1 MKNLFAYD
9 FTNRTIVAT
18 KATLKKASNPTTD
31 EYKVLIKMI
40 EGQPTFRVV
49 EKTIK
54 NSGNKKTYKGLTLK
68 MMMDYTQ
75 SAVATEQIRR
85 FRICPL
91 EVFVQKCEFFSAER
105 YNGGIVL
112 CFHLRHFYLC
122 VFVDAKAVVEI
133 NGEVVAGICL
143 PENEIKHLQKTFG
156 VLIGISLLAVE
167 SNEVVVDF

>member
-31 EYKVLIKMI
+31 EYTALIKMI

-68 MMMDYTQ
+68 MMMDYI
-75 SAVATEQIRR
+75 SD
-85 FRICPL
+85 
-91 EVFVQKCEFFSAER
+91 QKNSEELMAEFNEAQ
-105 YNGGIVL
+105 G
-112 CFHLRHFYLC
+112 
-122 VFVDAKAVVEI
+122 DAKNKYPSAKQWFLNEFPNFTMKDGKNVVSKVKLTNEPSVPAQKQIVFDLRPAVVP
-133 NGEVVAGICL
+133 L
-143 PENEIKHLQKTFG
+143 PPNVF
-156 VLIGISLLAVE
+156 
-167 SNEVVVDF
+167 

>member
-31 EYKVLIKMI
+31 EYTALIKMI

-68 MMMDYTQ
+68 MMMDYTADTIFDKMRANV
-75 SAVATEQIRR
+75 SNLYSSVY
-85 FRICPL
+85 
-91 EVFVQKCEFFSAER
+91 FFSYISSCFNR
-105 YNGGIVL
+105 TLVFNFIQVPRPHFSSIVE
-112 CFHLRHFYLC
+112 F
-122 VFVDAKAVVEI
+122 
-133 NGEVVAGICL
+133 
-143 PENEIKHLQKTFG
+143 
-156 VLIGISLLAVE
+156 
-167 SNEVVVDF
+167 

>member
-31 EYKVLIKMI
+31 EYTALIKMI

-68 MMMDYTQ
+68 MMMDYI
-75 SAVATEQIRR
+75 SN
-85 FRICPL
+85 
-91 EVFVQKCEFFSAER
+91 QKNSEELMAEFNEAQ
-105 YNGGIVL
+105 G
-112 CFHLRHFYLC
+112 
-122 VFVDAKAVVEI
+122 DAKNKYPSAKQWFLNEFPDFTMKNGKDAVSKAKIVR
-133 NGEVVAGICL
+133 
-143 PENEIKHLQKTFG
+143 IKRNAK
-156 VLIGISLLAVE
+156 AKW
-167 SNEVVVDF
+167 

>member
-31 EYKVLIKMI
+31 EYTALIKMI

-68 MMMDYTQ
+68 MMMDYI
-75 SAVATEQIRR
+75 SD
-85 FRICPL
+85 
-91 EVFVQKCEFFSAER
+91 QKNSEELMA
-105 YNGGIVL
+105 
-112 CFHLRHFYLC
+112 
-122 VFVDAKAVVEI
+122 
-133 NGEVVAGICL
+133 
-143 PENEIKHLQKTFG
+143 
-156 VLIGISLLAVE
+156 
-167 SNEVVVDF
+167 

>member
-31 EYKVLIKMI
+31 EYTALIKMI

-68 MMMDYTQ
+68 MMMDYT
-75 SAVATEQIRR
+75 SRSEDRA
-85 FRICPL
+85 
-91 EVFVQKCEFFSAER
+91 KC
-105 YNGGIVL
+105 
-112 CFHLRHFYLC
+112 
-122 VFVDAKAVVEI
+122 VVESKI
-133 NGEVVAGICL
+133 KTDVSAGRKS
-143 PENEIKHLQKTFG
+143 PF
-156 VLIGISLLAVE
+156 
-167 SNEVVVDF
+167 

>member
-68 MMMDYTQ
+68 MMMDYI
-75 SAVATEQIRR
+75 SD
-85 FRICPL
+85 
-91 EVFVQKCEFFSAER
+91 QKNSEELMA
-105 YNGGIVL
+105 
-112 CFHLRHFYLC
+112 
-122 VFVDAKAVVEI
+122 
-133 NGEVVAGICL
+133 
-143 PENEIKHLQKTFG
+143 
-156 VLIGISLLAVE
+156 
-167 SNEVVVDF
+167 

>member
-68 MMMDYTQ
+68 MMISDKLG
-75 SAVATEQIRR
+75 EDFFIRR
-85 FRICPL
+85 GQKIELCIYKLSSGSNRTPL
-91 EVFVQKCEFFSAER
+91 PTRSHSTAYF
-105 YNGGIVL
+105 
-112 CFHLRHFYLC
+112 
-122 VFVDAKAVVEI
+122 
-133 NGEVVAGICL
+133 
-143 PENEIKHLQKTFG
+143 
-156 VLIGISLLAVE
+156 
-167 SNEVVVDF
+167 

>member
-31 EYKVLIKMI
+31 EYKTLIKMI

-68 MMMDYTQ
+68 MMMDYI
-75 SAVATEQIRR
+75 SN
-85 FRICPL
+85 
-91 EVFVQKCEFFSAER
+91 QKNSEELMAEFNEAQ
-105 YNGGIVL
+105 G
-112 CFHLRHFYLC
+112 
-122 VFVDAKAVVEI
+122 DAKNKYPSAKQWFLNEFPNFTMKDGKNVVSK
-133 NGEVVAGICL
+133 VKL
-143 PENEIKHLQKTFG
+143 TKIKNNAKAKMVNFPVEQTSNYALQH
-156 VLIGISLLAVE
+156 A
-167 SNEVVVDF
+167 SNQ

>member
-68 MMMDYTQ
+68 MMMDYPAFAL
-75 SAVATEQIRR
+75 SGKHGLCVR
-85 FRICPL
+85 FRKILDRPL
-91 EVFVQKCEFFSAER
+91 SRFF
-105 YNGGIVL
+105 
-112 CFHLRHFYLC
+112 
-122 VFVDAKAVVEI
+122 
-133 NGEVVAGICL
+133 
-143 PENEIKHLQKTFG
+143 
-156 VLIGISLLAVE
+156 
-167 SNEVVVDF
+167 

>member
-31 EYKVLIKMI
+31 EYTALIKMI

-68 MMMDYTQ
+68 MMMDYI
-75 SAVATEQIRR
+75 SN
-85 FRICPL
+85 
-91 EVFVQKCEFFSAER
+91 QKNSEELMAEFNEAQ
-105 YNGGIVL
+105 G
-112 CFHLRHFYLC
+112 
-122 VFVDAKAVVEI
+122 DAKNKYPSAKQWFLNEFPDFTMKNGKKAASKAKIVKIKKNVEDKMVKFPVEQTS
-133 NGEVVAGICL
+133 NYA
-143 PENEIKHLQKTFG
+143 LQP
-156 VLIGISLLAVE
+156 A
-167 SNEVVVDF
+167 SNQ

>member
-68 MMMDYTQ
+68 MMMDYI
-75 SAVATEQIRR
+75 SN
-85 FRICPL
+85 
-91 EVFVQKCEFFSAER
+91 QKNSEELMAEFNEAQ
-105 YNGGIVL
+105 G
-112 CFHLRHFYLC
+112 
-122 VFVDAKAVVEI
+122 DAK
-133 NGEVVAGICL
+133 NKYPSSKQWFL
-143 PENEIKHLQKTFG
+143 NEFPNF
-156 VLIGISLLAVE
+156 SR
-167 SNEVVVDF
+167 

>member
-31 EYKVLIKMI
+31 EYTALIKMI

-68 MMMDYTQ
+68 MMMDYI
-75 SAVATEQIRR
+75 SD
-85 FRICPL
+85 
-91 EVFVQKCEFFSAER
+91 QKNSEELMAEFNEAQ
-105 YNGGIVL
+105 G
-112 CFHLRHFYLC
+112 
-122 VFVDAKAVVEI
+122 DAK
-133 NGEVVAGICL
+133 NKYPSPSSG
-143 PENEIKHLQKTFG
+143 
-156 VLIGISLLAVE
+156 S
-167 SNEVVVDF
+167 